1 MILPHR
7 TPRHCRRSTPGI
19 AAWAAVALSIV
30 ACGKSDATAEEPA
43 MPLVMVTTAIA
54 SVGPFT
60 RTLSAIGTVVG
71 RPGHQAALSAPSPT
85 RIARVYVADG
95 ERVGAGQPLV
105 EFEQTQFAAAAS
117 ASRAALAAAQRNQER
132 ALRLANEG
140 ILPRK
145 DAEAATAELA
155 KALND
160 AVVAQRAV
168 QLSVLRSP
176 VNGVVTRMV
185 AVLGAA
191 ADAGQVLVEIADPRT
206 FDVVLALAP
215 GEASS
220 VMPGRRV
227 ELSSGDATGNRS
239 LGFGIVESVGAIVDS
254 GSRSVQVRVHI
265 ATPARALRLGESVTG
280 SITVETRAGAVVVP
294 AEALVPAEQPGRF
307 RVFVVDRAG
316 MARARD
322 VTIGGRTSTTAEI
335 VSGLRGGE
343 VVVTT
348 GAYGLGDSARV
359 SPSATA
365 KP

>member
-1 MILPHR
+1 MIAP
-7 TPRHCRRSTPGI
+7 RRSPRCHGR
-19 AAWAAVALSIV
+19 WAPSRSAYTAIALSIV
-30 ACGKSDATAEEPA
+30 ACGKSDPAAEDA
-43 MPLVMVTTAIA
+43 ALPLVMVKTAIA
-54 SVGPFT
+54 SVEPFT

-71 RPGHQAALSAPSPT
+71 RPGHQAALGAPSPT
-85 RIARVYVADG
+85 RIARVYVAEG
-95 ERVGAGQPLV
+95 ERVGAGQALV
-105 EFEQTQFAAAAS
+105 EFEQGQFAAAAS

-145 DAEAATAELA
+145 DAEAAAAELA
-155 KALND
+155 KARND
-160 AVVAQRAV
+160 ASVAQRAV

-215 GEASS
+215 DEASL
-220 VMPGRRV
+220 VLPGRRV
-227 ELSSGDATGNRS
+227 ELSSSDATVNRS
-239 LGFGIVESVGAIVDS
+239 LGSGIVESVGAIVDS
-254 GSRSVQVRVHI
+254 ASRSVQVRVHL
-265 ATPARALRLGESVTG
+265 ATPARTLRLGESVTG
-280 SITVETRAGAVVVP
+280 SITVETRLDAVVVP
-294 AEALVPAEQPGRF
+294 ADALVPAEQPGRF
-307 RVFVVDRAG
+307 RVFVVDGAG
-316 MARARD
+316 IARARE
-322 VTIGGRTSTTAEI
+322 VTVGGRTSTTAEI

-359 SPSATA
+359 SRSTSAT
-365 KP
+365 P